1 VNFDASSLTFLLVA
15 FCVALNEAGF
25 LFHLFEP
32 VPLYDELAHFIT
44 PFTLVALVAVI
55 IYRWGGDDEFF
66 STPQRALVTGTAIGL
81 LGAVGWEIIEV
92 ILGAMAMG
100 AAISNTLADSI
111 FDVFLGVCGGALGGW
126 FADRYLD
133 MIFGRSR
140 HDPHQRGVR

>member
-15 FCVALNEAGF
+15 FCVALNAAGF

-66 STPQRALVTGTAIGL
+66 STPQRALVTGTAIGS

-92 ILGAMAMG
+92 ILGAM
-100 AAISNTLADSI
+100 
-111 FDVFLGVCGGALGGW
+111 
-126 FADRYLD
+126 
-133 MIFGRSR
+133 GRPSLT
-140 HDPHQRGVR
+140 PWQTASLMYF

>member
-1 VNFDASSLTFLLVA
+1 MPPRMAFLLVV
-15 FCVALNEAGF
+15 FCVALNAAGF

-32 VPLYDELAHFIT
+32 ILLYDELAHFIA
-44 PFTLVALVAVI
+44 PFTLVALVAEL

-66 STPQRALVTGTAIGL
+66 PTPQRAIVTGTAIGL

-92 ILGAMAMG
+92 ILGAMG

-133 MIFGRSR
+133 RIFGRSR
-140 HDPHQRGVR
+140 HDPHQRRVR

>member
-1 VNFDASSLTFLLVA
+1 MPPRIAFLLVV
-15 FCVALNEAGF
+15 FCVALNAAGF

-32 VPLYDELAHFIT
+32 IPLYDELAHFIT
-44 PFTLVALVAVI
+44 PFTLVALVAEI

-66 STPQRALVTGTAIGL
+66 PTPQRAIVTGTAIGF

-92 ILGAMAMG
+92 ILGAMG

-133 MIFGRSR
+133 RIFRRSR
-140 HDPHQRGVR
+140 HDPHQRRVR

>member
-1 VNFDASSLTFLLVA
+1 MPPRLAFLLVA
-15 FCVALNEAGF
+15 FCVALNAAGF

-32 VPLYDELAHFIT
+32 IPLYDELAHFIT
-44 PFTLVALVAVI
+44 PFTLVALVAEI

-66 STPQRALVTGTAIGL
+66 PTPQRAIVTGTAIGL

-92 ILGAMAMG
+92 ILGAMG
-100 AAISNTLADSI
+100 AAISNTITDSI

-133 MIFGRSR
+133 KIFGRSR
-140 HDPHQRGVR
+140 NDPHQGRVR